1 LNERDAAGA
10 AKEQRLDKWL
20 WHARFVKS
28 RNLAAKLIEDGAVR
42 VNRRRVSKA
51 SVCVKCGDVL
61 TATIHGQVRVI
72 EILSIAPRRGAASE
86 ARALYRERLLA
97 SEGPSSENPEDH
109 EREN

>member
-1 LNERDAAGA
+1 LTEPGIAAA

-28 RNLAAKLIEDGAVR
+28 RNLAAKLIEEGAVR
-42 VNRRRVSKA
+42 INRRRVSKA

-72 EILSIAPRRGAASE
+72 EILSIAPRRGPPDE
-86 ARALYRERLLA
+86 ARALYRERFLA
-97 SEGPSSENPEDH
+97 AEAPSPSQDTGEQEN
-109 EREN
+109 